1 MGKIRDITFD
11 IAKGIGIVLV
21 VIGHYI
27 PDNAPSWYIGFVS
40 FVYHF
45 HMPLFFMIA
54 GFFYERSIKKV
65 GYWRFVRSKFER
77 LMFPYFILS
86 WTIIGIKILVDGFMQ
101 VDHPV
106 SIRALYRVFYLPE
119 AGYFLW
125 FVYVLF
131 LLFCIAPVFKAG
143 NRLVLL
149 SLFSLGLAFWDT
161 APEYFCIEQFCLNSI
176 FFVLGMWVARKSWI
190 EQAIYRYSILWIV
203 ITIGFSII
211 YEFISDKFWIET
223 LAVLLGITGS
233 FMILGISKSLS
244 RLTVS
249 FVEWLK
255 YIGTMSMTIYLFHTL
270 FMGMVKSIL
279 THILSGGNIIEFVF
293 VTLFIV
299 GTGIVCPI
307 LLYKW
312 VWIKNKFTSRIFK

>member
-1 MGKIRDITFD
+1 MAVCT
-11 IAKGIGIVLV
+11 L
-21 VIGHYI
+21 
-27 PDNAPSWYIGFVS
+27 
-40 FVYHF
+40 
-45 HMPLFFMIA
+45 
-54 GFFYERSIKKV
+54 E
-65 GYWRFVRSKFER
+65 VRA
-77 LMFPYFILS
+77 
-86 WTIIGIKILVDGFMQ
+86 IIGIKILVDGFMQ

-106 SIRALYRVFYLPE
+106 SISALYRVFYLPE

-131 LLFCIAPVFKAG
+131 LIFCIAPVFKAG

-149 SLFSLGLAFWDT
+149 SLLSLGLAFWDT

-176 FFVLGMWVARKSWI
+176 FFVSGMWVARKSWI
-190 EQAIYRYSILWIV
+190 EQAVYRYSVLWIV

-211 YEFISDKFWIET
+211 YEFISDKFWRDALTIF
-223 LAVLLGITGS
+223 LGIAGS
-233 FMILGISKSLS
+233 FMTLGISKSLS

-255 YIGTMSMTIYLFHTL
+255 CIGTMSMTIYLFHTL
-270 FMGMVKSIL
+270 FMGVVKSIL

>member
-1 MGKIRDITFD
+1 M
-11 IAKGIGIVLV
+11 
-21 VIGHYI
+21 
-27 PDNAPSWYIGFVS
+27 
-40 FVYHF
+40 
-45 HMPLFFMIA
+45 
-54 GFFYERSIKKV
+54 
-65 GYWRFVRSKFER
+65 
-77 LMFPYFILS
+77 
-86 WTIIGIKILVDGFMQ
+86 
-101 VDHPV
+101 
-106 SIRALYRVFYLPE
+106 
-119 AGYFLW
+119 
-125 FVYVLF
+125 
-131 LLFCIAPVFKAG
+131 
-143 NRLVLL
+143 
-149 SLFSLGLAFWDT
+149 
-161 APEYFCIEQFCLNSI
+161 
-176 FFVLGMWVARKSWI
+176 ARKSWI

-223 LAVLLGITGS
+223 LAVLLGVTGS

-244 RLTVS
+244 RLTIS

-270 FMGMVKSIL
+270 FMGVVKSIL

>member
-54 GFFYERSIKKV
+54 GFFYERSIKKI

-86 WTIIGIKILVDGFMQ
+86 WAIIGIKILVDGFMQ

-106 SIRALYRVFYLPE
+106 SISALYRVFYFPE

-131 LLFCIAPVFKAG
+131 LIFCIVPVFKSG
-143 NRLVLL
+143 NRLVL
-149 SLFSLGLAFWDT
+149 
-161 APEYFCIEQFCLNSI
+161 N
-176 FFVLGMWVARKSWI
+176 
-190 EQAIYRYSILWIV
+190 
-203 ITIGFSII
+203 
-211 YEFISDKFWIET
+211 
-223 LAVLLGITGS
+223 
-233 FMILGISKSLS
+233 
-244 RLTVS
+244 S
-249 FVEWLK
+249 FV
-255 YIGTMSMTIYLFHTL
+255 
-270 FMGMVKSIL
+270 
-279 THILSGGNIIEFVF
+279 
-293 VTLFIV
+293 
-299 GTGIVCPI
+299 
-307 LLYKW
+307 
-312 VWIKNKFTSRIFK
+312 

>member
-27 PDNAPSWYIGFVS
+27 PDTAPSWYIGFVS

-131 LLFCIAPVFKAG
+131 LIFCIAPVFKAG

-149 SLFSLGLAFWDT
+149 SLLSLGLAFWDT

-176 FFVLGMWVARKSWI
+176 FFVSGMWVARKSWI
-190 EQAIYRYSILWIV
+190 EQAIYRN
-203 ITIGFSII
+203 
-211 YEFISDKFWIET
+211 ET
-223 LAVLLGITGS
+223 LAVLLGIAGS

-270 FMGMVKSIL
+270 FMGVVKSIL

>member
-27 PDNAPSWYIGFVS
+27 PDTAPSWYIGFVS

-106 SIRALYRVFYLPE
+106 SIRAFYRVFYLP
-119 AGYFLW
+119 
-125 FVYVLF
+125 
-131 LLFCIAPVFKAG
+131 
-143 NRLVLL
+143 
-149 SLFSLGLAFWDT
+149 
-161 APEYFCIEQFCLNSI
+161 
-176 FFVLGMWVARKSWI
+176 
-190 EQAIYRYSILWIV
+190 
-203 ITIGFSII
+203 
-211 YEFISDKFWIET
+211 
-223 LAVLLGITGS
+223 
-233 FMILGISKSLS
+233 
-244 RLTVS
+244 
-249 FVEWLK
+249 
-255 YIGTMSMTIYLFHTL
+255 
-270 FMGMVKSIL
+270 
-279 THILSGGNIIEFVF
+279 
-293 VTLFIV
+293 
-299 GTGIVCPI
+299 
-307 LLYKW
+307 
-312 VWIKNKFTSRIFK
+312 

>member
-54 GFFYERSIKKV
+54 GFFYERSIKKI

-86 WTIIGIKILVDGFMQ
+86 WAIIGIKILVDGFMQ

-106 SIRALYRVFYLPE
+106 SISALYRVFYFPE

-131 LLFCIAPVFKAG
+131 LIFCIVPVFKSG

-149 SLFSLGLAFWDT
+149 SLLSLGLAFWDT

-176 FFVLGMWVARKSWI
+176 F
-190 EQAIYRYSILWIV
+190 
-203 ITIGFSII
+203 
-211 YEFISDKFWIET
+211 
-223 LAVLLGITGS
+223 
-233 FMILGISKSLS
+233 
-244 RLTVS
+244 
-249 FVEWLK
+249 
-255 YIGTMSMTIYLFHTL
+255 
-270 FMGMVKSIL
+270 
-279 THILSGGNIIEFVF
+279 
-293 VTLFIV
+293 
-299 GTGIVCPI
+299 
-307 LLYKW
+307 LYQECGW
-312 VWIKNKFTSRIFK
+312 PENHG

>member
-54 GFFYERSIKKV
+54 GFFYERSIKKI

-86 WTIIGIKILVDGFMQ
+86 WAIIGIKILVDGFMQ

-106 SIRALYRVFYLPE
+106 SISALYRVFYFPE

-131 LLFCIAPVFKAG
+131 LIFCIVPVFKSG

-149 SLFSLGLAFWDT
+149 SLLSLGLAFWDT

-176 FFVLGMWVARKSWI
+176 FFVSGMWVARKSWI

-203 ITIGFSII
+203 IT
-211 YEFISDKFWIET
+211 
-223 LAVLLGITGS
+223 
-233 FMILGISKSLS
+233 
-244 RLTVS
+244 TVS
-249 FVEWLK
+249 YTHL
-255 YIGTMSMTIYLFHTL
+255 TL
-270 FMGMVKSIL
+270 PTKA
-279 THILSGGNIIEFVF
+279 
-293 VTLFIV
+293 
-299 GTGIVCPI
+299 
-307 LLYKW
+307 
-312 VWIKNKFTSRIFK
+312 